1 MTCAEG
7 HACCNGGEYCKCK
20 KEERT
25 GSGELLVQNRPTI
38 YSTPLPPWPTIGEI
52 RLAIR
57 DELRKAGV
65 I

>member
-1 MTCAEG
+1 VI
-7 HACCNGGEYCKCK
+7 
-20 KEERT
+20 EEM
-25 GSGELLVQNRPTI
+25 GSERPSI
-38 YSTPLPPWPTIGEI
+38 YSNPLPPYPTIGEI

>member
-1 MTCAEG
+1 MACDNGEN
-7 HACCNGGEYCKCK
+7 CCNGGEYCECK
-20 KEERT
+20 KIAPVYPRA
-25 GSGELLVQNRPTI
+25 TI
-38 YSTPLPPWPTIGEI
+38 YSNPLPPYPTIGEI

>member
-1 MTCAEG
+1 MACSAGEN
-7 HACCNGGEYCKCK
+7 CCNGGEYCACK
-20 KEERT
+20 KYPVIEEM
-25 GSGELLVQNRPTI
+25 GSERPSI
-38 YSTPLPPWPTIGEI
+38 YSNPLPPYPTIGEI

>member
-1 MTCAEG
+1 MACQEG
-7 HACCNGGEYCKCK
+7 QSCCNGGEYCQCK
-20 KEERT
+20 KSET
-25 GSGELLVQNRPTI
+25 PKPSI
-38 YSTPLPPWPTIGEI
+38 YSNPLPPYPTIGEI